1 MGKWGEKKRQIDL
14 KTIDEQLE
22 RHLNKALI
30 IEKQKSKEED
40 TTPTI
45 IGAATTA
52 IKSLSGGGG
61 ANFKRQRYEWEIDT
75 SKLIIKS
82 VIARG
87 TFGTVHRGIYDGQDV
102 AVKLL
107 DWGEEGHRTEAEIN
121 SLRSAFSQEVTVWHK
136 LDHPNVTKGDVYSLP
151 SVRVTETVDG

>member
-1 MGKWGEKKRQIDL
+1 MKEGSDGFVRADQIDL

-30 IEKQKSKEED
+30 LEKHKNKEED
-40 TTPTI
+40 DATPASPNIPTTTF
-45 IGAATTA
+45 TR
-52 IKSLSGGGG
+52 SLSSRGGGG
-61 ANFKRQRYEWEIDT
+61 GVANFKRQKYEWEIEP

-102 AVKLL
+102 AGWSHLPTLFLL
-107 DWGEEGHRTEAEIN
+107 I
-121 SLRSAFSQEVTVWHK
+121 LFS
-136 LDHPNVTKGDVYSLP
+136 S
-151 SVRVTETVDG
+151 